1 MSNPTSLHK
10 PYLVGTAFTGYEL
23 TITADNGVPTE
34 ATASAYNVRTAPLDG
49 VRANVNRFGPE
60 EVMIEGYFTGT
71 DKANADCQVAFWQW
85 NDTTEQWYATNCVTI
100 AGTAVVSGSLTKG
113 SMGKVETNPSSRRGY
128 IEVTGLSGGAA
139 AQTAVITVT
148 KVK

>member
-23 TITADNGVPTE
+23 TITADNGVPT
-34 ATASAYNVRTAPLDG
+34 AGDASVYNVRLAPLDG

-60 EVMIEGYFTGT
+60 EVMIKGRFTGT
-71 DKANADCQVAFWQW
+71 AAATADCQVALWQW
-85 NDTTEQWYATNCVTI
+85 DADSEQWYATNCVTI
-100 AGTAVVSGSLTKG
+100 GGTTTVSGSLTKG
-113 SMGKVETNPSSRRGY
+113 SMGKVETDPNSRRGY
-128 IEVTGLSGGAA
+128 LEVTGLAA
-139 AQTAVITVT
+139 NQDIVLMVT